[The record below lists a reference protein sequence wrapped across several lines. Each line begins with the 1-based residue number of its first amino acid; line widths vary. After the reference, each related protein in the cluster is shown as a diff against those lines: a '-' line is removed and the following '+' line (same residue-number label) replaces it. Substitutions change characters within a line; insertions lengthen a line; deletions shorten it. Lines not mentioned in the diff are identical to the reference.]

1 MFIDKQV
8 RSIGGLSPPGSAS
21 PIKFR
26 LDADHVLPR
35 RRVAVAVMS
44 VAIVAGLS
52 LYFASRYQDDFRVY
66 LAGAHNL
73 ADGALYSSW
82 TRGDLFTYP
91 PFAAVVFVPL
101 ETIPSPITAQ
111 IVWALLNDAALT
123 ALIACSIRAVRPDLP
138 TRTRWLWG
146 SGLAAPAFFLDP
158 VLLSFRHGQVNVL
171 LATLVMWDLAG
182 SRRLGAATV
191 PRGVMTG
198 VAAAIKLTPLIFLP
212 YLVLTRRPR
221 AAWNCAAAFAL
232 CEGIAFALTPSSSAA
247 YWTSYVFDYSRV
259 GGYLRLAGL
268 LATTNQNLMGAAGL
282 LLAALV
288 HRRCSAFLGIVVCA
302 TTGLII
308 SPVTWTHHMVWTLP
322 AIIWLAAA
330 PERPRWGPA
339 MAAVTAVLFWAA
351 PIWWVPSGINGDLRA
366 LHEKSW
372 QLVAGNSFFLW
383 MVLFLAA
390 IAASALWR
398 TPAAASTGENHARPD
413 QAVMSGEPFTEPGMT
428 VGRLYGGD
436 A

>member
-1 MFIDKQV
+1 
-8 RSIGGLSPPGSAS
+8 
-21 PIKFR
+21 
-26 LDADHVLPR
+26 
-35 RRVAVAVMS
+35 
-44 VAIVAGLS
+44 
-52 LYFASRYQDDFRVY
+52 
-66 LAGAHNL
+66 
-73 ADGALYSSW
+73 
-82 TRGDLFTYP
+82 
-91 PFAAVVFVPL
+91 
-101 ETIPSPITAQ
+101 
-111 IVWALLNDAALT
+111 
-123 ALIACSIRAVRPDLP
+123 
-138 TRTRWLWG
+138 
-146 SGLAAPAFFLDP
+146 
-158 VLLSFRHGQVNVL
+158 
-171 LATLVMWDLAG
+171 
-182 SRRLGAATV
+182 
-191 PRGVMTG
+191 
-198 VAAAIKLTPLIFLP
+198 
-212 YLVLTRRPR
+212 VLTRRPR

-268 LATTNQNLMGAAGL
+268 LATTNQSLMGALARFNHATVPTGALWVMAVLIGAAGL

-322 AIIWLAAA
+322 AMIWLAAA

-366 LHEKSW
+366 LHENSW

-413 QAVMSGEPFTEPGMT
+413 QAVMSGEPFTEPGVT